1 MKKRYLRKEIE
12 YALSIILSLMFM
24 LTIMV
29 DSFELSLNTL
39 YFAVIW
45 FSVMFVLYKILKKY
59 GRGIIYDN
67 EGE

>member
-39 YFAVIW
+39 YFAIIW
-45 FSVMFVLYKILKKY
+45 FTIMIILYKTLKKY
-59 GRGIIYDN
+59 GHGIIYDN